1 MAMQIVINESDKIS
15 PKQKRIN
22 KGQRDINGALC
33 YVDWHV
39 IKALYELVE
48 GLAPQLQQLDLSEV
62 RKELKKAYYAS
73 KKVADI
79 DPPGCGDDFEQGPDV
94 PGDTGTP
101 VDVSNP
107 SQPSQ
112 PSTQGSA
119 TEKTDLKEAA

>member
-1 MAMQIVINESDKIS
+1 MQIVIKESDKIS

-39 IKALYELVE
+39 IKALYELLE
-48 GLAPQLQQLDLSEV
+48 GLAPQLPQLDLADA

-79 DPPGCGDDFEQGPDV
+79 DPPGCGNDFEQGPDL

-107 SQPSQ
+107 TQ
-112 PSTQGSA
+112 PSTPGSA
-119 TEKTDLKEAA
+119 TEKTDLKAA

>member
-1 MAMQIVINESDKIS
+1 MQIVIKESDKIS

-39 IKALYELVE
+39 IKALYVLLE
-48 GLAPQLQQLDLSEV
+48 GLAPQLPQFDLSDV

-73 KKVADI
+73 EKVADI
-79 DPPGCGDDFEQGPDV
+79 DPPGCGTDFKQGPDL

-101 VDVSNP
+101 GVSNP
-107 SQPSQ
+107 SQPST
-112 PSTQGSA
+112 PGSA
-119 TEKTDLKEAA
+119 TEKTDLKAA